1 MLLYGFFTREDQRLF
16 KLLIGVN
23 GIGPKGALGI
33 LSALSAEDLRFAVL
47 AGDAKAISKAPGI
60 GNKTAQKLI
69 LDLKDKLQLSDA
81 FEAKLEKN
89 RQREVPG
96 LSASADMAALGYS
109 PTEALKAVRRVEIE
123 EEMRVE
129 DLLKAALKQMAF

>member
-1 MLLYGFFTREDQRLF
+1 M
-16 KLLIGVN
+16 
-23 GIGPKGALGI
+23 
-33 LSALSAEDLRFAVL
+33 
-47 AGDAKAISKAPGI
+47 
-60 GNKTAQKLI
+60 
-69 LDLKDKLQLSDA
+69 KDKLQLSDA

-96 LSASADMAALGYS
+96 LSASADIRSEAAEALAALGYS